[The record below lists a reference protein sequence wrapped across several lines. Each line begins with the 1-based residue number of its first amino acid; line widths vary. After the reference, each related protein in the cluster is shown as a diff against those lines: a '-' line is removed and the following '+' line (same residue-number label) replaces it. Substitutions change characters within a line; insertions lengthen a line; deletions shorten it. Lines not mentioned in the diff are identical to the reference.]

1 MPRAI
6 PRSHQTLMMMALGGS
21 ALAGCATV
29 TPQARLETVGL
40 GRNPAGEA
48 CVATRNWSDPAVPDR
63 FARAYTIACSGVAA
77 SRPLGTVRA
86 IKATAEAQAAL
97 DAQFDCGPVQ
107 AVRIAAAAGTARR
120 CLDTVTGLES
130 VRLDTTRG
138 DMHYAAAGTPAL
150 LPLLEEALGIVSGML
165 PPNADA
171 TRTPTATIDIAGLAV
186 RPSATGTDL
195 AAADAAGTVAAPLD
209 VATAL
214 AQGISL
220 NHKGLYVEASRVLND
235 ALSRL
240 SSTAP
245 ALTTTSAPPTA
256 SAALRAELLLE
267 AALADSNIRFP
278 DAAAA
283 HFAAADTIF
292 ATQPASRTAFLSRKR
307 DTYGALDAINR
318 HAFPEAL
325 ATLDRVANAP
335 AAAGQPLRDP
345 STLRLLNQPRQ
356 NGTATALA
364 VPNAAVLSQLVL
376 DIQTQYARSV
386 ALLAQGDRDQ
396 AEAAIDRAAATYR
409 PLANERLDQ
418 TQLLWLG
425 ARIARQRGRLQAQR
439 GDYANAYDNFTD
451 AVDMLRRSAIANAGT
466 GNEPA
471 IAEAQLDRAAVY
483 ARTGASRT
491 AVRTAFG
498 EAVDA
503 LIDSRGTSLGSALG
517 MQDYLDLLV
526 AESAKPL
533 PDTYDR
539 FFRAVQANGEPAVAR
554 QLSQLRTTVTA
565 DGTIATALRERADL
579 EREITRLRYALAGGT
594 TGEAAP
600 TDLAR
605 ARTAA
610 EQRLLVVDAQLAA
623 DPRYRTLDDTPATL
637 AELRAALRPGEAFFK
652 LTRLDRRIY
661 GLVVTPDRT
670 FVYHVADSEAAT
682 RAVETLGKQ
691 LRTSIDGGLDVGKLV
706 PFDEARAYTLFR
718 LVAGPAATTLQ
729 ASRSIVVDP
738 AGPLETLPIGALVTR
753 YDPNAV
759 RADPF
764 DFSQTAFLARTAS
777 ISNALSP
784 RSFLVA
790 RSIPASRAPR
800 SFIGFGE
807 HSAPASPSGVAA
819 LRPVA
824 VGYGCSVD
832 YGRLATLS
840 RTLKPISAREL
851 GIATGA
857 LQVRDAQLLTGA
869 AFSDTSVEA
878 RGDLDQYEVVHFA
891 THGLTEGMWGC
902 SKSPPALVTSFGD
915 ANSDGLL
922 SFSEIAQL
930 RLDANLVVL
939 SACDTAAGVSDE
951 GLARGAGQEE
961 AGATLEGLVRAFLT
975 ANARAV
981 LATYWQVSAE
991 KESDEFIR
999 AFYARARTGTMGE
1012 AMQDAQRALIAQPA
1026 YSHPFYWAPY
1036 FLVGDS
1042 SKTALTRASQSPRVA
1057 AR

>member
-1 MPRAI
+1 MPRSK
-6 PRSHQTLMMMALGGS
+6 PRTHKALMMMVLGGS
-21 ALAGCATV
+21 ALTGCATV

-48 CVATRNWSDPAVPDR
+48 CVATRNWSDPAAPDQ

-107 AVRIAAAAGTARR
+107 AVRVAATDGTARR
-120 CLDTVTGLES
+120 CLDKVTGLES
-130 VRLDTTRG
+130 VRLDTARG
-138 DMHYAAAGTPAL
+138 GMHYAVAGTPAL
-150 LPLLEEALGIVSGML
+150 LPLLEEALGIVSGVL
-165 PPNADA
+165 PSNADV
-171 TRTPTATIDIAGLAV
+171 TRTPTATIDIVGLPA
-186 RPSATGTDL
+186 RPSATGAEL

-220 NHKGLYVEASRVLND
+220 NHKGLYVEASRILND

-240 SSTAP
+240 S
-245 ALTTTSAPPTA
+245 PTA
-256 SAALRAELLLE
+256 SAPSTSTTALSSAELLLE

-283 HFAAADTIF
+283 HFAAADAIF
-292 ATQPASRTAFLSRKR
+292 VAQPASRTAFLSRKR

-356 NGTATALA
+356 NGTATALT

-376 DIQTQYARSV
+376 DIQMQYARSV
-386 ALLAQGDRDQ
+386 ALLAQGDRSQ
-396 AEAAIDRAAATYR
+396 AEAAIDRAAAIYR

-439 GDYANAYDNFTD
+439 GDYADAYDNFTD

-498 EAVDA
+498 EAIDA
-503 LIDSRGTSLGSALG
+503 LIDSHGTSLGSALG

-554 QLSQLRTTVTA
+554 QLSQLRSTVTA

-579 EREITRLRYALAGGT
+579 EREITRLRYALAGGAE
-594 TGEAAP
+594 GEAAP
-600 TDLAR
+600 TDLSR

-610 EQRLLVVDAQLAA
+610 EQRLLAVDARLAA
-623 DPRYRTLDDTPATL
+623 DPRYRTLDDAPATL
-637 AELRAALRPGEAFFK
+637 AELRAALRPGEAFLK

-661 GLVVTPDRT
+661 GLVVTRDQT
-670 FVYHVADSEAAT
+670 YVYHVADSEAAT
-682 RAVETLGKQ
+682 HAVETLGQQ
-691 LRTSIDGGLDVGKLV
+691 LRASIDGGLDVGKLV
-706 PFDEARAYTLFR
+706 PFDEARGYTLFR

-729 ASRSIVVDP
+729 ASQSIVVDP
-738 AGPLETLPIGALVTR
+738 AGPLETLPIGALVTQ
-753 YDPNAV
+753 YDGNAV

-790 RSIPASRAPR
+790 RSTPASRAQR
-800 SFIGFGE
+800 AFIGFGQ
-807 HSAPASPSGVAA
+807 HSAPASATGEAA
-819 LRPVA
+819 LRPIA

-832 YGRLATLS
+832 YGRLAALS

-851 GIATGA
+851 GIAAGA

-869 AFSDTSVEA
+869 AFTDTSVEA

-915 ANSDGLL
+915 AKSDGLL
-922 SFSEIAQL
+922 SFSEVAQL

-939 SACDTAAGVSDE
+939 SACDTAAGVRDE
-951 GLARGAGQEE
+951 GLARSAGQEE

-1042 SKTALTRASQSPRVA
+1042 SKTALTSASTPAPQSPRVA

>member
-1 MPRAI
+1 MPRVI
-6 PRSHQTLMMMALGGS
+6 QSNRNALLIVALCGS

-40 GRNPAGEA
+40 GRNTAGEA
-48 CVATRNWSDPAVPDR
+48 CVATRNWSDPAAPDR

-77 SRPLGTVRA
+77 SRPLGTVRVV
-86 IKATAEAQAAL
+86 KATTDARAMIE
-97 DAQFDCGPVQ
+97 AQFDCGPDR
-107 AVRIAAAAGTARR
+107 AVRVAAVQGTARR
-120 CLDTVTGLES
+120 CLDKVTGLES
-130 VRLDTTRG
+130 IRLDAARG
-138 DMHYAAAGTPAL
+138 DLHYVAAGTPAL
-150 LPLLEEALGIVSGML
+150 LPLLEEALGIVSGAL

-171 TRTPTATIDIAGLAV
+171 TRTPTATIDLADLAP
-186 RPSATGTDL
+186 RPSATGADL

-220 NHKGLYVEASRVLND
+220 NHKGLYVEASRILND

-240 SSTAP
+240 PP
-245 ALTTTSAPPTA
+245 AA
-256 SAALRAELLLE
+256 SATVGAELLLE
-267 AALADSNIRFP
+267 AGLADSNIRFP

-283 HFAAADTIF
+283 HFAAADALF
-292 ATQPASRTAFLSRKR
+292 ASQPASRTAFLSRKR

-325 ATLDRVANAP
+325 ATLDRVANPP
-335 AAAGQPLRDP
+335 AAADQPLRDP

-364 VPNAAVLSQLVL
+364 VPNAAILSQLVL
-376 DIQTQYARSV
+376 DIETQYARSV
-386 ALLAQGDRDQ
+386 SLLALGDRAQ
-396 AEAAIDRAAATYR
+396 AEAAIDRAASIYR

-439 GDYANAYDNFTD
+439 GDYADAYDNFTD

-483 ARTGASRT
+483 ARTNASRG
-491 AVRTAFG
+491 AVRTSFG
-498 EAVDA
+498 EAIDA

-554 QLSQLRTTVTA
+554 QLSQLRSAVTA

-579 EREITRLRYALAGGT
+579 EREITRLRYAIAGGT

-600 TDLAR
+600 PDLSRAR
-605 ARTAA
+605 AAA
-610 EQRLLVVDAQLAA
+610 EQRLLTVDAQLAA
-623 DPRYRTLDDTPATL
+623 DPRYRTLDDAPATL
-637 AELRAALRPGEAFFK
+637 TALRAALRPGEAFVK

-661 GLVVTPDRT
+661 GLVVTTDRT
-670 FVYHVADSEAAT
+670 FVYHVANSEAAT
-682 RAVETLGKQ
+682 RAVETLGQQ
-691 LRTSIDGGLDVGKLV
+691 LRASIDGDLNIGKLV

-718 LVAGPAATTLQ
+718 LIAGPAAATLQ

-738 AGPLETLPIGALVTR
+738 AGPLETLPIGVLITR
-753 YDPNAV
+753 YDAKAV

-790 RSIPASRAPR
+790 RSTPASKAPR
-800 SFIGFGE
+800 PFIGFGQ
-807 HSAPASPSGVAA
+807 HSAPANVLAA
-819 LRPVA
+819 AAQRPIA

-832 YGRLATLS
+832 YGRLASLS
-840 RTLKPISAREL
+840 RSLKPISAREL
-851 GIATGA
+851 GIAAGA
-857 LQVRDAQLLTGA
+857 LQVRDAQMLTGA

-902 SKSPPALVTSFGD
+902 SKSPPALVTSFGG
-915 ANSDGLL
+915 ATSDGLL

-930 RLDANLVVL
+930 KLDANLVVL
-939 SACDTAAGVSDE
+939 SACDTAAGVRDE
-951 GLARGAGQEE
+951 GLARSAGQEE

-999 AFYARARTGTMGE
+999 AFYARARTGTMGD

-1042 SKTALTRASQSPRVA
+1042 SKTALSPPPQGARVA

>member
-1 MPRAI
+1 MPRSM
-6 PRSHQTLMMMALGGS
+6 PRTYKALMMMALGSS

-48 CVATRNWSDPAVPDR
+48 CIATRNWSDPGVPDR

-107 AVRIAAAAGTARR
+107 AVRVAATEGTARR
-120 CLDTVTGLES
+120 CLDRITGLES
-130 VRLDTTRG
+130 VRLDTARG
-138 DMHYAAAGTPAL
+138 GMHYAAAGTPAL
-150 LPLLEEALGIVSGML
+150 LPLLEEALGIVSGVL
-165 PPNADA
+165 PPNTDV
-171 TRTPTATIDIAGLAV
+171 TRTPTATIDIARLAA
-186 RPSATGTDL
+186 RPSATGADL
-195 AAADAAGTVAAPLD
+195 AAADAAGTIAAPLD

-220 NHKGLYVEASRVLND
+220 NHKGLYVEASRILND

-240 SSTAP
+240 S
-245 ALTTTSAPPTA
+245 PTA
-256 SAALRAELLLE
+256 SAPSSTTTTALLSAELLLE

-283 HFAAADTIF
+283 HFAAADAIF
-292 ATQPASRTAFLSRKR
+292 VAQPASRTAFLSRKR
-307 DTYGALDAINR
+307 DTYVALDAINR

-325 ATLDRVANAP
+325 ATLDRVSNAP

-356 NGTATALA
+356 NGTATALT

-376 DIQTQYARSV
+376 DIQTQYGRSV

-396 AEAAIDRAAATYR
+396 AEAAIDRAAAIYR

-439 GDYANAYDNFTD
+439 GDYADAYDNFTD

-491 AVRTAFG
+491 AVRNAFG

-503 LIDSRGTSLGSALG
+503 LIDSHGTSLGSALG

-579 EREITRLRYALAGGT
+579 EREITRLRYTLAGGKT
-594 TGEAAP
+594 DEAAP
-600 TDLAR
+600 TDLSR

-610 EQRLLVVDAQLAA
+610 EQRLLAVDAQLAA
-623 DPRYRTLDDTPATL
+623 DPRYRTLDDAPATL
-637 AELRAALRPGEAFFK
+637 VELRAALRPGEAFLK

-670 FVYHVADSEAAT
+670 FVYHVADSGAAT
-682 RAVETLGKQ
+682 RAIETLGQQ
-691 LRTSIDGGLDVGKLV
+691 LRASIDGGLDVGKLV

-718 LVAGPAATTLQ
+718 LVAGPAAPTLQ

-753 YDPNAV
+753 YDANEV

-790 RSIPASRAPR
+790 RGTPASRAQR
-800 SFIGFGE
+800 AFIGFGQ
-807 HSAPASPSGVAA
+807 HSAPASATGVAA
-819 LRPVA
+819 LRPIS

-832 YGRLATLS
+832 YGRLASLS

-851 GIATGA
+851 SIAAGA

-869 AFSDTSVEA
+869 AFTDTSVEA

-915 ANSDGLL
+915 AKSDGLL

-939 SACDTAAGVSDE
+939 SACDTAAGVRDE
-951 GLARGAGQEE
+951 GLARSSGQEE

-1042 SKTALTRASQSPRVA
+1042 SKTALTTASPAQSPRVA
-1057 AR
+1057 AK